1 MKIAQYDVLYKLEML
16 PPFKFSGDDAHRSR
30 NASHKCHPG
39 GFNMLLGLI
48 KCRICDEDI
57 GVYDAEKV
65 IIHYSTCTKCKTKSD
80 YSTDKGLDL
89 GFRPDW
95 KQT

>member
-1 MKIAQYDVLYKLEML
+1 
-16 PPFKFSGDDAHRSR
+16 
-30 NASHKCHPG
+30 
-39 GFNMLLGLI
+39 MLLGLI

-89 GFRPDW
+89 GFQPDW